1 MITPIKQLKYRAQE
15 NWLLGY
21 NSLEFLTL
29 TEDLFQYFV
38 NPIPQKILLAEPD
51 PILFL
56 ASFIAACSRGHHIFL
71 ANPTWGLSEWQQV
84 LDLVAPDIVWGNCEC
99 AQQCYKSWR
108 SSRLSNTNQS
118 VNPLISQA
126 NSLIMIPTG
135 GSSGKIRFAMHTW
148 QTLMASVQGFRE
160 YFQLRE
166 VNSICVLPLYHVS
179 GLMQFM
185 RSFSSG
191 GQFLV
196 LPFKEL
202 KSGKLTNFDP
212 QEFFISLVPTQL
224 QTILNDSHL
233 TAWLSRCSTV
243 LLGGAPAWDEL
254 LEKARFHNIR
264 LAPSYGMTETA
275 SQIATLNP
283 ASFLNGKKDSYRI
296 LPHVNLKICNE
307 KGKCLDSQ
315 QTGFIAISSPSLALG
330 YYPELFSES
339 GVFYPDDI
347 GFVDE
352 EGVLQII
359 GRSSDKIITGG
370 ENVFP
375 CEVETAIRS
384 TGRVKDVFVVGKP
397 DNYWGQIISAVY
409 VPTNLDISPQQL
421 REALVGKIAHFKIP
435 KLWLKIQEIPR
446 NEQGKINRQQIQEL
460 LSQHQSEL

>member
-1 MITPIKQLKYRAQE
+1 
-15 NWLLGY
+15 
-21 NSLEFLTL
+21 
-29 TEDLFQYFV
+29 
-38 NPIPQKILLAEPD
+38 
-51 PILFL
+51 
-56 ASFIAACSRGHHIFL
+56 
-71 ANPTWGLSEWQQV
+71 
-84 LDLVAPDIVWGNCEC
+84 
-99 AQQCYKSWR
+99 
-108 SSRLSNTNQS
+108 
-118 VNPLISQA
+118 
-126 NSLIMIPTG
+126 MIPTG

-166 VNSICVLPLYHVS
+166 VNSICVLPLYHIS

-191 GQFLV
+191 DRFLI

-233 TAWLSRCSTV
+233 TAWLSRCYTV

-283 ASFLNGKKDSYRI
+283 ASFLNGNKGIYQI

-330 YYPELFSES
+330 YYPEPFSSS

-347 GFVDE
+347 GFLDE

-375 CEVETAIRS
+375 CEIETAIRS
-384 TGRVKDVFVVGKP
+384 TGRVKDVFVVGKA
-397 DNYWGQIISAVY
+397 DNYWGQIVSAVY

-421 REALVGKIAHFKIP
+421 RQALIGKIAHFKIP
-435 KLWLKIQEIPR
+435 KLWLKIKEIPR

-460 LSQHQSEL
+460 LSQHQSELVMQHD